1 LWYVEWML
9 TDAEIAARYV
19 KIRPYLDERQ
29 RRLWL
34 GVEAQ
39 ALGRAGAGLVARAT
53 GSDVKTVRRGRD
65 EVEAGVEP
73 GGRVRGPGGGRP
85 SVTDLDAGVL
95 PALEALV
102 DPETRGDPMSALRWT
117 TKSTAHLAGE
127 LAGQGHAVT
136 ARTVA
141 RLLAGAGY
149 SLQGNAKTVEGKQ
162 HPDRDA
168 RFRYINAQV
177 TAFQGDGSPV
187 ISVDAKKKENVG
199 NFRNGGQEYARRGE
213 PERVSVHDFPD
224 EELGKALP
232 YGIYD
237 LTANAGW
244 VSVGTDHDTGAF
256 AVASI
261 RSWWHGLGRAAYPG
275 ARRLL
280 ITADSGGSNGARLR
294 LWKTEL
300 AAFAAEAGL
309 DITVAHLPP
318 GTSKWNRIEHRLF
331 SAITMNWRGRP
342 LVSHEVIIETTSAVT
357 TRTGLTVRAVL
368 DTGIYPKGIRI
379 GDKDMKAFE
388 ARHLRRH
395 EFHGDWNYTIPAEP
409 HGGTT
414 RPNDG
419 N

>member
-1 LWYVEWML
+1 ML
-9 TDAEIAARYV
+9 TDAEMAARYI
-19 KIRPYLDERQ
+19 KIRPCLDERQ
-29 RRLWL
+29 RRLWP

-39 ALGRAGAGLVARAT
+39 ALGRAGVGVVARAT
-53 GSDVKTVRRGRD
+53 GSDLKTVRKGGNQ
-65 EVEAGVEP
+65 VGAGLEP
-73 GGRVRGPGGGRP
+73 DGRVRGPGGGRP
-85 SVTDLDAGVL
+85 SVTGLGAGAL

-102 DPETRGDPMSALRWT
+102 DPETRGDPVSPLRWT
-117 TKSTAHLAGE
+117 TKSAVHLAGG
-127 LAGQGHAVT
+127 LTRQGHAVT

-168 RFRYINAQV
+168 QFRYINARV
-177 TAFQGDGSPV
+177 TAFQDDGSPV

-199 NFRNGGQEYARRGE
+199 NFKNGGAEWAPAGQ
-213 PERVSVHDFPD
+213 PERVSVHDFAD
-224 EELGKALP
+224 EEPGKAVP
-232 YGIYD
+232 CGIYD

-244 VSVGTDHDTGAF
+244 VNVGTDHDTGAF

-261 RSWWHGLGRAAYPG
+261 RSWWPGLGRAASPG

-280 ITADSGGSNGARLR
+280 ITADSGGSDGSRLR
-294 LWKTEL
+294 LRKTGL

-318 GTSKWNRIEHRLF
+318 GTSKWNKIEHRLF

-342 LVSHEVIIETTSAVT
+342 LISHQVVIETISAVT
-357 TRTGLTVRAVL
+357 TRTGLTVTAVL

-379 GDKDMKAFE
+379 TDKDMKAFE

-395 EFHGDWNYTIPAEP
+395 EFHGNWNYTIPAIP
-409 HGGTT
+409 PGDTT
-414 RPNDG
+414 RPDDG

>member
-39 ALGRAGAGLVARAT
+39 ALGGSGVAAVARAT
-53 GSDVKTVRRGRD
+53 GADVKTVRRGKA
-65 EVEAGVEP
+65 EIESGAVP

-85 SVTDLDAGVL
+85 GLVGLDAGL
-95 PALEALV
+95 IPALEALV
-102 DPETRGDPMSALRWT
+102 DPETRGDPMSPLRWT
-117 TKSTAHLAGE
+117 TKSTANLAGE
-127 LAGQGHAVT
+127 LTRQGHQVT

-168 RFRYINAQV
+168 QFRYINAQV
-177 TAFQGDGSPV
+177 TAFQDDGSPV

-199 NFRNGGQEYARRGE
+199 NFKNGGAEWAPAGQ
-213 PERVSVHDFPD
+213 PERVNVHDFAD
-224 EELGKALP
+224 EALGKAVP

-237 LTANAGW
+237 LTANTGW
-244 VSVGTDHDTGAF
+244 VNVGTDHDTGAF

-261 RSWWHGLGRAAYPG
+261 RSWWNGPGRAAYPG

-280 ITADSGGSNGARLR
+280 ITADSGGSNGSRLR
-294 LWKTEL
+294 LWKTGL
-300 AAFAAEAGL
+300 AAFAAEADL
-309 DITVAHLPP
+309 DITVTHLPP

-342 LVSHEVIIETTSAVT
+342 LISHEVIIETISAVT
-357 TRTGLTVRAVL
+357 TRTGLTVKAVL

-379 GDKDMKAFE
+379 PDKDMKAFE
-388 ARHLRRH
+388 TRNLQRH
-395 EFHGDWNYTIPAEP
+395 EFHGNWNYTILAIPP
-409 HGGTT
+409 GDTT
-414 RPNDG
+414 RPSSG
-419 N
+419 K

>member
-9 TDAEIAARYV
+9 TDAEIAARYLR
-19 KIRPYLDERQ
+19 IRPYLDERQ

-39 ALGRAGAGLVARAT
+39 ALGRAGAGVVARAT

-65 EVEAGVEP
+65 EVEAGLEP
-73 GGRVRGPGGGRP
+73 DGRVRGPGGGRP
-85 SVTDLDAGVL
+85 SVTDLGGGVL

-102 DPETRGDPMSALRWT
+102 DPETRGDPMSPLRWT
-117 TKSTAHLAGE
+117 TKSTVHLAGE
-127 LAGQGHAVT
+127 LTGQGHAVT

-141 RLLAGAGY
+141 RLLTGAGY
-149 SLQGNAKTVEGKQ
+149 SLQGNARTVGGKQ

-168 RFRYINAQV
+168 QFRYINAQV
-177 TAFQGDGSPV
+177 TAFQDDGSPV

-199 NFRNGGQEYARRGE
+199 NFRNGGAEWAPRGH
-213 PERVSVHDFPD
+213 PERVSVHDFAD
-224 EELGKALP
+224 EEPGKAVP
-232 YGIYD
+232 YGTCD
-237 LTANAGW
+237 LTANTGW
-244 VSVGTDHDTGAF
+244 ASVGTDHDTGAF

-261 RSWWHGLGRAAYPG
+261 RSWWHGLGRTAYPH

-280 ITADSGGSNGARLR
+280 ITADPGGPDGARLR
-294 LWKTEL
+294 LRKTGL

-309 DITVAHLPP
+309 DITVLHLPP

-342 LVSHEVIIETTSAVT
+342 LISHEVIIETISAVT
-357 TRTGLTVRAVL
+357 TRTGLTVTAVL

-379 GDKDMKAFE
+379 PDKDMKAFE
-388 ARHLRRH
+388 ARHLQRH
-395 EFHGDWNYTIPAEP
+395 EFHGNWNYTIPAEP
-409 HGGTT
+409 PGEPT
-414 RPNDG
+414 RPSDG
-419 N
+419 S